1 MRRYYPAFLDI
12 EGRKCVIVGGGE
24 VAARKAKA
32 LAQAGGLVKVVSPE
46 VCRRVSE
53 LAEKGLVELLQR
65 RFRARDLDGAFLAI
79 ASTDDRKVNEKV
91 FAAARRKRVL
101 VNVVDSPAQCDF
113 IVPSVVSRGAMSI
126 AISTSGVS
134 PALARMMRQELQK
147 RYGRGYARFLSVMG
161 KARGTIVRKVSDER
175 KRRRIFRALTNSD
188 FVAEFVGKGKDEARL
203 LLEEKVRELLEEG
216 RAKHV

>member
-46 VCRRVSE
+46 VCWRVSD
-53 LAEKGLVELLQR
+53 LAEKGLVQLLRR
-65 RFRARDLDGAFLAI
+65 RFRARNLNGAFLAI
-79 ASTDDRKVNEKV
+79 ASTDDRDVNEKV
-91 FAAARRKRVL
+91 FEAARRKTVL

-113 IVPSVVSRGAMSI
+113 IVPSVVSRGALSI

-134 PALARMMRQELQK
+134 PAL
-147 RYGRGYARFLSVMG
+147 
-161 KARGTIVRKVSDER
+161 
-175 KRRRIFRALTNSD
+175 
-188 FVAEFVGKGKDEARL
+188 
-203 LLEEKVRELLEEG
+203 RE
-216 RAKHV
+216 